1 MIKMSTFILV
11 LSLRIDDRAGDILVS
26 PDHHRLMSV
35 VWVPR
40 DFLAHRRTVL
50 ARAVRSEAAFSE
62 MITMMHEGKEPVTS
76 GMNVPRWE
84 KISTHGKASIV
95 VH

>member
-1 MIKMSTFILV
+1 MIKTFTFKLV
-11 LSLRIDDRAGDILVS
+11 LSLRIDVRAGDILVS
-26 PDHHRLMSV
+26 PDHHRLMSA

-50 ARAVRSEAAFSE
+50 AHAVRSKAAFSH
-62 MITMMHEGKEPVTS
+62 MIAMMHEGMESVTS
-76 GMNVPRWE
+76 GMNAPRWE
-84 KISTHGKASIV
+84 KMSTHGKASIV